1 MGSTQILSQLDLIF
15 ALRVTLFSVVSVD
28 DANPTVPFLP
38 PAPPPPSAERGS
50 VSRHHAIVITLM
62 ISRNILLRVSRA
74 RGRVSRGNNA
84 ERDRCCTFYT
94 YTYISRTGW
103 TVQPLPRVLLSFFFF
118 FSFCPLPL
126 FSSLFDPKARIRGHV
141 CAGPSCAPNKK
152 QRAQFPR
159 QRRTLRDVTLISPGQ
174 PTRWSVRP

>member
-118 FSFCPLPL
+118 FL
-126 FSSLFDPKARIRGHV
+126 FAPSPFFHLFLTRRPV
-141 CAGPSCAPNKK
+141 FVVTCAPV
-152 QRAQFPR
+152 RAVRRIKSNERSFPDSVGHYE
-159 QRRTLRDVTLISPGQ
+159 TLH
-174 PTRWSVRP
+174 